1 MKKTYKYAVVG
12 LLFLFL
18 AGCEDFLDKRED
30 SGGLTEEAVYS
41 SYESIRGFLD
51 QVYPKLE
58 AYNTFEGAD
67 DGKNQR
73 TYVGVMA
80 DEMSATYNKT
90 VFAKFFSGAWLTT
103 DKAANVTE
111 IGNGN
116 NTPIGKA
123 LPSIRI
129 VNRVIANID
138 KVPLTGEQRN
148 EILGQAYFYR
158 AWFYF
163 NVIKRYGGMPILDKV
178 FAGGDDDIPRVTY
191 HESSAWMIGDIDQAI
206 SMLPDTWPD
215 NQYGRPT
222 KLAALAFKEMALLYD
237 ASPLMQNDLNSV
249 QIKSYDQERAKAA
262 AKAAWAA
269 ITYMKQNEAKTGV
282 RLATADEYMN
292 LFWFPDTELKRVETI
307 WWRRRIPSDSDR
319 SKTARAFWLYADMTG
334 GTGSESFAISCPT
347 LNAVNMY
354 ERKGADGIYYPIND
368 TRSGYKFDP
377 EHAFIDRDPRFYN
390 NILIPG
396 DTWGTYAS
404 GKPYYIRLWRGCTAY
419 NNYGSSK
426 HTNGRQLSGFMC
438 RKFLWPEANYRHD
451 QTLGTTKPF
460 LQKIAQTVF
469 IRATQLYLDFA
480 EASFEATGS
489 ATAKV
494 EDCGM
499 SAEEALAYG
508 LIDKIIDKR

>member
-1 MKKTYKYAVVG
+1 
-12 LLFLFL
+12 
-18 AGCEDFLDKRED
+18 
-30 SGGLTEEAVYS
+30 
-41 SYESIRGFLD
+41 
-51 QVYPKLE
+51 
-58 AYNTFEGAD
+58 
-67 DGKNQR
+67 
-73 TYVGVMA
+73 
-80 DEMSATYNKT
+80 
-90 VFAKFFSGAWLTT
+90 
-103 DKAANVTE
+103 
-111 IGNGN
+111 
-116 NTPIGKA
+116 
-123 LPSIRI
+123 
-129 VNRVIANID
+129 
-138 KVPLTGEQRN
+138 
-148 EILGQAYFYR
+148 
-158 AWFYF
+158 
-163 NVIKRYGGMPILDKV
+163 
-178 FAGGDDDIPRVTY
+178 
-191 HESSAWMIGDIDQAI
+191 MIGDIDQAI

-499 SAEEALAYG
+499 TAEEALNTIRNRIGVTDIPSDIVSDPEKFREAYRRERG
-508 LIDKIIDKR
+508 VELMFENHRWWDVRRWMIMHTLFNEPYPIKGVYFDPVGSYEDSADGKSGTRPASFTYTVFDMEKEIRGFSNMRNYWYPLQQHDVDALHNLQQNPGW